1 MAASV
6 ALRLEPGPL
15 HGVRAMQLAAAALL
29 LGAWQALA
37 VSGLL
42 FRDVV
47 PPLPMIGAALL
58 HTLADPAFWR
68 NLGISAGEFALAMAI
83 GGLAGIGVGLALGAN
98 RFLGRAYE
106 RWVYWLAPTPK
117 IIFFPVLLM
126 LFGAGPASKVAMGAV
141 SSFFPLAISV
151 AAGVRGI
158 DRVLVRVGVSFG
170 ANPLQMMTK
179 IYLPAIRHA
188 LLNGLRLSFGI
199 TATGVLLA
207 ETKLSRGGIGF
218 MIDDAYRRFDMP
230 QMYAL
235 LVLVVL
241 LIAVLNAALARL
253 GNQKYIGQKQTG
265 RK

>member
-6 ALRLEPGPL
+6 ALSAAPSRL
-15 HGVRAMQLAAAALL
+15 HTVRATQLVAAVLL

-37 VSGLL
+37 MSGLL

-47 PPLPMIGAALL
+47 PPLPMIGVALL
-58 HTLADPAFWR
+58 HTLADAAFWR
-68 NLGISAGEFALAMAI
+68 NLGISSGEFALAMAI

-106 RWVYWLAPTPK
+106 CWLYWLAPTPK

-126 LFGAGPASKVAMGAV
+126 LFGAGPASKVAMGAL

-170 ANPLQMMTK
+170 ASPLQMMTK
-179 IYLPAIRHA
+179 IYLPAIRQA

-199 TATGVLLA
+199 AATGVLLA

-235 LVLVVL
+235 LILVVL
-241 LIAVLNAALARL
+241 LIAALNAGLARL
-253 GNQKYIGQKQTG
+253 GDQKYVG
-265 RK
+265 RRYVG

>member
-1 MAASV
+1 VAASL
-6 ALRLEPGPL
+6 ALRPEPRQL
-15 HGVRAMQLAAAALL
+15 HVVRATQLAAAVLL
-29 LGAWQALA
+29 LAAWQALA
-37 VSGLL
+37 LSGLL

-58 HTLADPAFWR
+58 HTLADPAFWA
-68 NLGISAGEFALAMAI
+68 NLGISAGEFALAMTI

-126 LFGAGPASKVAMGAV
+126 LFGAGPSSKVAMGAI

-151 AAGVRGI
+151 AAGVRGV
-158 DRVLVRVGVSFG
+158 DLVLVRVGVGFG
-170 ANPLQMMTK
+170 ATPFQMVTK

-188 LLNGLRLSFGI
+188 LLNGLRLAFGI

-235 LVLVVL
+235 LILVVL
-241 LIAVLNAALARL
+241 LIAALNAALARL
-253 GNQKYIGQKQTG
+253 DTQKQTR

>member
-6 ALRLEPGPL
+6 ALRQE
-15 HGVRAMQLAAAALL
+15 HREDKDRAVLVMRLAAAALL

-37 VSGLL
+37 LSGLL

-47 PPLPMIGAALL
+47 PTLPMIATALL
-58 HTLADPAFWR
+58 RTLSDPEFWR
-68 NLGISAGEFALAMAI
+68 NLGITSGEFALAMTI
-83 GGLAGIGVGLALGAN
+83 GGLSGVAVGLALGAN

-126 LFGAGPASKVAMGAV
+126 LFGAGPSSKVAMGAM
-141 SSFFPLAISV
+141 SSFFPLAISL
-151 AAGVRGI
+151 AAGVRGV
-158 DRVLVRVGVSFG
+158 DRVLVHVGRSFR

-179 IYLPAIRHA
+179 IYLPAVRHA
-188 LLNGLRLSFGI
+188 LLNGLRLAFGI
-199 TATGVLLA
+199 AATGVLLA
-207 ETKLSRGGIGF
+207 ETKLSRGGIGY
-218 MIDDAYRRFDMP
+218 MLNDAYRRFDMP

-235 LVLVVL
+235 LILVVL
-241 LIAVLNAALARL
+241 LIAALNAILARL
-253 GNQKYIGQKQTG
+253 DNQERTR